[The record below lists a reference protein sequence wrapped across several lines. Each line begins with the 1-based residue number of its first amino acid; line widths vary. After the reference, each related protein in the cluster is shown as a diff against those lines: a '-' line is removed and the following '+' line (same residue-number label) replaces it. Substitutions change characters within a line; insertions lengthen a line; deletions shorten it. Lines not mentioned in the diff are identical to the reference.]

1 MKEHNWRLPDGVEE
15 LLPPEVR
22 ALELLRRKMLD
33 LFDTWGYDYVVPPMI
48 EYLDALLVGSGS
60 DLELQ
65 TFRMVDQLSGRMLG
79 IRADMTSQAAR
90 IDAHSLRT
98 DVTQRLCYA
107 GTVVHANP
115 QGILESR
122 VSLMAGAEI
131 YGAAGL
137 DADAEVV
144 SLMIEA
150 LRLADIEHP
159 VIELGHVGIFRA
171 IAADAGCEPGLESA
185 LFEALQRKSQPDLED
200 RLNGS
205 DMGARHRDL
214 FTALPDLLGSTE
226 VLERARTLLRGLEDA
241 QRALDE
247 LETLS
252 GAVRDRGVDQE
263 LRYDLCE
270 LTGYG
275 YHAGVV
281 FAAYSADFGRAIAR
295 GGRYDAIGEAFGR
308 ARPATGF
315 DLDLRRFPIR
325 STDAERERYAVW
337 APALDSHCESERSA
351 LWQAMTQLRSD
362 GERVVGALAA
372 HETPADACDRALV
385 WRDDKWQLEA
395 LSPGTD
401 DGT

>member
-1 MKEHNWRLPDGVEE
+1 VKEHNWRLPDGVEE
-15 LLPPEVR
+15 VLPPAAR
-22 ALELLRRKMLD
+22 ALELLRRQILD
-33 LFDTWGYDYVVPPMI
+33 LFDAWGYDYVVPPMI

-98 DVTQRLCYA
+98 DATQRLCYA

-115 QGILESR
+115 QGVLESR
-122 VSLMAGAEI
+122 VPLMAGAEI

-137 DADAEVV
+137 DADAEVI

-150 LRLADIEHP
+150 LRLAGVDWP
-159 VIELGHVGIFRA
+159 VIELGHQGIFRA
-171 IAADAGCEPGLESA
+171 ITADAGCDEALESA
-185 LFEALQRKSQPDLED
+185 LFEALQRKSQPDLEALLSNHQMD
-200 RLNGS
+200 
-205 DMGARHRDL
+205 DRHREL
-214 FTALPDLLGSTE
+214 FTALPDLLGSID
-226 VLERARTLLRGLEDA
+226 LLARARKLLSGLSEA
-241 QRALDE
+241 ERALDE
-247 LETLS
+247 LEQLS
-252 GAVRDRGVDQE
+252 GAVKDRCVGQE

-295 GGRYDAIGEAFGR
+295 GGRYEAIGEAFGR

-315 DLDLRRFPIR
+315 DLDLRRLSGAPLGVPR
-325 STDAERERYAVW
+325 AVW
-337 APALDSHCESERSA
+337 APALNGYSDAQRSA
-351 LWQAMTQLRSD
+351 LWQAMTQLRQQ
-362 GERVVGALAA
+362 GERVIGALAA
-372 HETPADACDRALV
+372 NETSADDCDRELV
-385 WRDDKWQLEA
+385 WRDEQWQTEI
-395 LSPGTD
+395 LSSGAD

>member
-15 LLPPEVR
+15 VLPPAAR
-22 ALELLRRKMLD
+22 ALELLRRNVLD
-33 LFDTWGYDYVVPPMI
+33 LFNAWGYDYVVPPMI

-98 DVTQRLCYA
+98 DATQRLCYA

-115 QGILESR
+115 QGVLESR
-122 VSLMAGAEI
+122 VPLMAGAEV

-137 DADAEVV
+137 DADAEVI

-150 LRLADIEHP
+150 LRLAGIEQP

-171 IAADAGCEPGLESA
+171 IAADAGCDPALEAA

-200 RLNGS
+200 QLNDSPLG
-205 DMGARHRDL
+205 DRHREL
-214 FTALPDLLGSTE
+214 FTALPNLLGSAE
-226 VLERARTLLRGLEDA
+226 VLGGARKLLSGLSDA
-241 QRALDE
+241 QRSLDE
-247 LETLS
+247 LEQLS
-252 GAVRDRGVDQE
+252 GAVKDRGAGLE

-270 LTGYG
+270 LTGFG

-281 FAAYSADFGRAIAR
+281 FAAYSPDFGRAIAR

-315 DLDLRRFPIR
+315 DLDLRRLSRAPAGTSGAPR
-325 STDAERERYAVW
+325 SVW
-337 APALDSHCESERSA
+337 APALDGDSDAQRGA
-351 LWQAMTQLRSD
+351 LWQAMTQLRQD
-362 GERVVGALAA
+362 GHRVVGALAKN
-372 HETPADACDRALV
+372 EPTSADCDRELV
-385 WRDDKWQLEA
+385 WRDREWRVEA
-395 LSPGTD
+395 LSSGAD
-401 DGT
+401 DGA

>member
-15 LLPPEVR
+15 VLPPGAR
-22 ALELLRRKMLD
+22 ALELLRRRVLD
-33 LFDTWGYDYVVPPMI
+33 LFDAWGYEYVVPPMI

-98 DVTQRLCYA
+98 DATQRLCYA

-122 VSLMAGAEI
+122 VPLMAGAEI

-137 DADAEVV
+137 DADAEVIV
-144 SLMIEA
+144 LMIEA
-150 LRLADIEHP
+150 LRLAGIEHP

-171 IAADAGCEPGLESA
+171 IAADAGCEPALESA

-200 RLNGS
+200 QLNDS
-205 DMGARHRDL
+205 HLDDRHREL
-214 FTALPDLLGSTE
+214 FTALPDLLGSIG
-226 VLERARTLLRGLEDA
+226 VLARARKLVRGLSEA
-241 QRALDE
+241 QRAIDE
-247 LETLS
+247 LEQLA
-252 GAVRDRGVDQE
+252 GAIKDRGIDQE

-275 YHAGVV
+275 YHAGIV

-315 DLDLRRFPIR
+315 DLDLRRLPAGPTR
-325 STDAERERYAVW
+325 ARHAVW
-337 APALDSHCESERSA
+337 APALDGHPDGQRSA
-351 LWQAMTQLRSD
+351 LWQTMTQLRAE
-362 GERVVGALAA
+362 GERVIGALAA
-372 HETPADACDRALV
+372 NETAADDCDRELV
-385 WRDDKWQLEA
+385 WRDGKWRLEG
-395 LSPGTD
+395 LSPGAD